1 MTFKYKPITNIY
13 ILTLTVTGYCYLSY
27 MVRLLHM
34 TMFIFIEPI
43 MVTYFHVYNASP
55 IHIMQSISFP
65 LSWAMIEKYI
75 NYLRDGEDVKK

>member
-1 MTFKYKPITNIY
+1 
-13 ILTLTVTGYCYLSY
+13 
-27 MVRLLHM
+27 M